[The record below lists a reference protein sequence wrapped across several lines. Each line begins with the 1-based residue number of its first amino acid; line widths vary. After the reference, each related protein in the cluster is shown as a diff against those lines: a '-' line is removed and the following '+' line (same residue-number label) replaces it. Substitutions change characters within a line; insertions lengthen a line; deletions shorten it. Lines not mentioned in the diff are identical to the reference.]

1 MLGTLVVLYLFLGG
15 CGAGVMFVT
24 AAWSLAFHRT
34 RTRTQEQTAAFG
46 DLKARCYGIGFV
58 MLCLAALCLLLDLG
72 RPELAFLL
80 FTRPTLSILSFG
92 SFTLL
97 ASILVSGFLAVAN
110 LMYVPFV
117 RAGARKAAE
126 AACLAVS
133 LCMMA
138 YTGVYVGWIEAVAL
152 WNNAATPALFA
163 LSSLSAGVSTVFV
176 IAPFVRDVTR
186 LSGWMLLLHRVHLA
200 VLVLELVMLAGFVAF
215 GFSNPFARESLA
227 ILFDPSGLGPW
238 FVVGLVGL
246 GLLVPLAVEVFV
258 TVTKRLVRALP
269 VDLLC
274 IAGGLVLRVC
284 VVWSGMH

>member
-1 MLGTLVVLYLFLGG
+1 MR
-15 CGAGVMFVT
+15 GA
-24 AAWSLAFHRT
+24 
-34 RTRTQEQTAAFG
+34 Q
-46 DLKARCYGIGFV
+46 
-58 MLCLAALCLLLDLG
+58 
-72 RPELAFLL
+72 
-80 FTRPTLSILSFG
+80 
-92 SFTLL
+92 
-97 ASILVSGFLAVAN
+97 
-110 LMYVPFV
+110 
-117 RAGARKAAE
+117 AAE

-274 IAGGLVLRVC
+274 IAGAGAAILRCLVGDALKMRGC
-284 VVWSGMH
+284 RRCTSWLSCTMRNG

>member
-163 LSSLSAGVSTVFV
+163 LSSLSAGVSTVFLSL
-176 IAPFVRDVTR
+176 IHISEPTR
-186 LSGWMLLLHRVHLA
+186 
-200 VLVLELVMLAGFVAF
+200 
-215 GFSNPFARESLA
+215 PY
-227 ILFDPSGLGPW
+227 
-238 FVVGLVGL
+238 
-246 GLLVPLAVEVFV
+246 
-258 TVTKRLVRALP
+258 
-269 VDLLC
+269 
-274 IAGGLVLRVC
+274 
-284 VVWSGMH
+284 